1 MLKLSKEEMQ
11 EAADYTKA
19 MHILFSA
26 GVVGNFTQAMKKV
39 KEFED
44 AETALK
50 FANMSYTMAEMGI
63 GSMEVQQEFMKELV
77 KPLPKALDEELIK
90 KAIDIIYLAAEIK
103 GVKKVVQYSDMKNP
117 IVITV
122 HDEPVRVAAGRMHTE
137 DMWGRIQGNLAR
149 KVVEIYGENATW
161 SPHSVNIF
169 LSEATENSLEFGLAF
184 DVLLIGE

>member
-44 AETALK
+44 AETALT

-63 GSMEVQQEFMKELV
+63 GSMEVQQEFMKELI
-77 KPLPKALDEELIK
+77 KPQVQPLSEDVVDKVIN
-90 KAIDIIYLAAEIK
+90 IIYDTAAQK
-103 GVKKVVQYSDMKNP
+103 GIIRAENHGSMKNP
-117 IVITV
+117 ISITMYDEPIRVAKGSLSAKDMWKRINALVHMQLQDKYSGRYTVRSIYVTVIT
-122 HDEPVRVAAGRMHTE
+122 ATTQA
-137 DMWGRIQGNLAR
+137 
-149 KVVEIYGENATW
+149 VEFMI
-161 SPHSVNIF
+161 S
-169 LSEATENSLEFGLAF
+169 F
-184 DVLLIGE
+184 DLTFFEG